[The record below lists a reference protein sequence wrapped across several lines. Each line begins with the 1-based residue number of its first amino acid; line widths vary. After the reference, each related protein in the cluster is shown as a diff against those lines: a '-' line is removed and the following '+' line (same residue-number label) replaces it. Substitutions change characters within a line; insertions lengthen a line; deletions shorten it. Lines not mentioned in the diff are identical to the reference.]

1 MGVRTLALL
10 SACIASESVELWL
23 GAVYGRMPAAQD
35 AVWLAIGTLFAVS
48 GALARLLRPQS
59 RIGLTLSAMS
69 LATVASDIDTGLQLP
84 SAMPGR
90 ALTVLVGVPAFWLQ
104 IPLVFHLILSYPT
117 GRLDRPGE
125 RRLVAATTVVAA
137 TASLVLLLTKTPVPL
152 CADWCGP
159 SPLQVV
165 DDPTLYL
172 ELRGTAMLIMLILA
186 VYGLILLVR
195 RTIKRPRERRRSFV
209 TTAIAGSAVTLL
221 TGAVISLLAA
231 YLDHGRAAH
240 WDGTLGLLIGVTVVS
255 ALPLF
260 FVTGL
265 IRQRLAFAVFGDVL
279 PRAQHLGP
287 DKLEAMI
294 ARATGDPV
302 LGIAYCTE
310 HGWRNAAGQPYTL
323 PNVTAEVAVQTVGEP
338 MRAAL
343 VHSPAL
349 AEETN
354 LFRSALTLIDLAF
367 PPSCDQEP
375 EPMPP
380 PHVFISYLR
389 EDAAAVDQLAA
400 ALRGHGIEVWLDR
413 THLVVGDRW
422 PHVIKAA
429 IRDGSFFIACFSQ
442 AYSRRS
448 RTHMNEELTT
458 AIEELRL
465 RPRDRR
471 WFLPVKLEPCVIP
484 ALDLGAGETLET
496 LHHLDLSQD
505 PDAAIHQLVRA
516 VGSGRPATGT
526 RSPDGRPGSVSPTKS
541 AAPPT

>member
-1 MGVRTLALL
+1 
-10 SACIASESVELWL
+10 
-23 GAVYGRMPAAQD
+23 
-35 AVWLAIGTLFAVS
+35 
-48 GALARLLRPQS
+48 
-59 RIGLTLSAMS
+59 MS
-69 LATVASDIDTGLQLP
+69 LATVASDINTGLRLP
-84 SAMPGR
+84 STMPGR
-90 ALTVLVGVPAFWLQ
+90 ALTVLLGVPAFWLQ
-104 IPLVFHLILSYPT
+104 IPLVLHLILSYPT

-125 RRLVAATTVVAA
+125 RRLVAAATVVAA
-137 TASLVLLLTKTPVPL
+137 AASVVLLLTKTPVPL

-186 VYGLILLVR
+186 AYGLILLVH
-195 RTIKRPRERRRSFV
+195 RTIKNPRERRRSFM
-209 TTAIAGSAVTLL
+209 TTAIAGSTVTLM
-221 TGAVISLLAA
+221 TGAVINLVAA
-231 YLDHGRAAH
+231 YLHHGRAAD
-240 WDGTLGLLIGVTVVS
+240 WDGTLSLLIGATMVS

-265 IRQRLAFAVFGDVL
+265 VRQRLAFAVFGDVL
-279 PRAQHLGP
+279 PRAQHLGS

-302 LGIAYCTE
+302 LGIAYRTE
-310 HGWRNAAGQPYTL
+310 DGWRDAVGRPYTL
-323 PNVTAEVAVQTVGEP
+323 PQVTADVAVQTVCEP
-338 MRAAL
+338 PRAAL

-354 LFRSALTLIDLAF
+354 LFRSALTLIDVAF
-367 PPSCDQEP
+367 PPACDQES

-380 PHVFISYLR
+380 QHVFISYLH
-389 EDAAAVDQLAA
+389 EDAAAVDQLATV
-400 ALRGHGIEVWLDR
+400 LRGHGIEVWLDR

-429 IRDGSFFIACFSQ
+429 IRDGSFFIACFST

-471 WFLPVKLEPCVIP
+471 WFLPVKLEPCEIP

-496 LHHLDLSQD
+496 LHHLDLSRD
-505 PDAAIHQLVRA
+505 RDAAIHQLVRA
-516 VGSGRPATGT
+516 IGSGRPATGT
-526 RSPDGRPGSVSPTKS
+526 TSPENRPGPVATPATETRS
-541 AAPPT
+541 